1 MTDLARQLTAHP
13 RWEWRVGM
21 VTGDGVIARR
31 MHDGSE
37 VITGGSLDTWRDPA
51 ALALDIHHPAT
62 KGVLLAMLREATED
76 AGMCAYT
83 RLAGWDTRTMRLE
96 WTSGGSG
103 WHPSEGEALAAALL
117 RVWGAHE

>member
-1 MTDLARQLTAHP
+1 MRDLARQLTAHP

-62 KGVLLAMLREATED
+62 RGVLLAMLREAHGDWVACYRIPHTQWAVVDCEM
-76 AGMCAYT
+76 GET
-83 RLAGWDTRTMRLE
+83 LA
-96 WTSGGSG
+96 SGID
-103 WHPSEGEALAAALL
+103 EGTALAAALL
-117 RVWGAHE
+117 RVWGVHE